1 MDKRL
6 NGREDSGGSS
16 NGKLGLQK
24 KIKKKALPLM
34 PASSQNV
41 VHLRLN
47 IAKIWIQETFVQTLL
62 FHL

>member
-1 MDKRL
+1 MEERTVVAVPTV
-6 NGREDSGGSS
+6 NWGY
-16 NGKLGLQK
+16 K

-41 VHLRLN
+41 EHLRLN